1 MKVESYL
8 KALGVVIGIGV
19 LSTYISL
26 IHGFWLIKQ
35 GQLLPIIFGIA
46 DILRWVL
53 GLMSAYLI
61 FKLKPFSVWILFLSF
76 LLGSLSSW
84 VSFIPMGGYAIRLVN
99 PESWVQNFIAI
110 QGPNCILVIIVFWL
124 FRRYLNSE

>member
-1 MKVESYL
+1 
-8 KALGVVIGIGV
+8 
-19 LSTYISL
+19 
-26 IHGFWLIKQ
+26 
-35 GQLLPIIFGIA
+35 
-46 DILRWVL
+46 
-53 GLMSAYLI
+53 MSAYLI